1 MKIRELT
8 DGIEKFD
15 LVMPEFQREYV
26 WEREQA
32 KQLLVS
38 LYRGYPTGSL
48 LFWKTDSPPEIKNAA
63 IAAEKIGTTSV
74 ILDGQQ
80 RLTTLYLLTRGEI
93 PPYYKA
99 EDIKTDPRDL
109 YFDVDTSE
117 FQYFQHILMAKN
129 PSWVP
134 VVDCFG
140 EGKVNPFEIAKLKA
154 GSDGDTGALAER
166 FYTNLNRLR
175 NVREADYP
183 VQTVPPSAD
192 IDEAIDVFD
201 RVNSL
206 GTKLGAADL
215 ALAHITGR
223 WPQARQVM
231 KVKIEELE
239 AKRFYF
245 DLTFMTRCLTA
256 VVKGRAL
263 FETIHQTPA
272 QELKDGWT
280 LLTKI
285 LDYLVTLLPG
295 HANVH
300 STEDLNTNNV
310 LVPGIAYLA
319 ASHGKFTDDKEMR
332 RFIHWLYAAS
342 VWARYSSQTDAR
354 LDHDISLI
362 GQYESPWAP
371 LVDAIIEQRGRIE
384 VKASDLEGR
393 IIQHPLYR
401 MTYIVAKAAGAVD
414 WFNGSPLHAPH
425 GPGYAIHSHHI
436 FPASLL
442 YSDGGYDAENHL
454 HKKLVNEI
462 ANRAFLT
469 GTSNISLS
477 NTPPEQYLPKV
488 EASYPGALA
497 KQFVPTNPEL
507 WKLDRY
513 EDFLSERRRLIAE
526 AISGHLEALKTELKH
541 EAGKP
546 VVELVQLGESPT
558 VEFKSSLRWDYRQGQ
573 VNKGLQRVIAKTAA
587 GFLNSEG
594 GTLLIGVADDG
605 SILGIAKDLE
615 TLPKADVD
623 GFEQTLRQ
631 VLSENLGPE
640 FSYLI
645 KSDYETADAHTV
657 AVVKVDPAPKPAFVK
672 SGNGSEFYVRVGNTT
687 RPLDAEAGHDYIKM
701 HWEA

>member
-8 DGIEKFD
+8 DSIEKFD

-38 LYRGYPTGSL
+38 IYRNYPTGSL

-63 IAAEKIGTTSV
+63 VAVDKIGTTSV

-93 PPYYKA
+93 PPYYTID
-99 EDIKTDPRDL
+99 DIKTDPRDL
-109 YFDVDTSE
+109 YFDVDTGD
-117 FQYFQHILMAKN
+117 FQYFQPILMAKN

-134 VVDCFG
+134 VVDCFA
-140 EGKVNPFEIAKLKA
+140 EGKVNPFEIAKDKA
-154 GSDGDTGALAER
+154 GDTGDTGELAER
-166 FYTNLNRLR
+166 FYTSLNQLR

-206 GTKLGAADL
+206 GTKLSAADL

-239 AKRFYF
+239 AKRFWF

-272 QELKDGWT
+272 QELKDGWSV
-280 LLTKI
+280 LTKI

-319 ASHGKFTDDKEMR
+319 VSQGKFTDDKEMR

-342 VWARYSSQTDAR
+342 VWARYSSQTDQR

-362 GQYESPWAP
+362 GQFDSPWAP
-371 LVDAIIEQRGRIE
+371 LVDSIIEQRGRIE
-384 VKASDLEGR
+384 VKASDLDGR

-401 MTYIVAKAAGAVD
+401 M
-414 WFNGSPLHAPH
+414 
-425 GPGYAIHSHHI
+425 
-436 FPASLL
+436 
-442 YSDGGYDAENHL
+442 
-454 HKKLVNEI
+454 
-462 ANRAFLT
+462 
-469 GTSNISLS
+469 
-477 NTPPEQYLPKV
+477 
-488 EASYPGALA
+488 
-497 KQFVPTNPEL
+497 
-507 WKLDRY
+507 
-513 EDFLSERRRLIAE
+513 
-526 AISGHLEALKTELKH
+526 
-541 EAGKP
+541 
-546 VVELVQLGESPT
+546 
-558 VEFKSSLRWDYRQGQ
+558 
-573 VNKGLQRVIAKTAA
+573 
-587 GFLNSEG
+587 
-594 GTLLIGVADDG
+594 
-605 SILGIAKDLE
+605 
-615 TLPKADVD
+615 
-623 GFEQTLRQ
+623 
-631 VLSENLGPE
+631 
-640 FSYLI
+640 
-645 KSDYETADAHTV
+645 
-657 AVVKVDPAPKPAFVK
+657 
-672 SGNGSEFYVRVGNTT
+672 
-687 RPLDAEAGHDYIKM
+687 
-701 HWEA
+701 